1 MNFDIVEI
9 KDYYDTEIIHYDF
22 TNLKDLGISEENA
35 RFLIDIGVPEQYD
48 DFFFYTSE
56 AFQLKAIEGEE
67 YIQIG
72 HFASYGMRDSYGLY
86 LKQGSDMFFTTS
98 SLDKSNVYMLN
109 KNLGTF
115 FLFHLI
121 RSELANKM
129 RLEGTYT
136 SDEYARALRGY
147 FEKIDPIAMKNVEN
161 YWSHLLEDYETRL

>member
-22 TNLKDLGISEENA
+22 TNLKDRGISEENA
-35 RFLIDIGVPEQYD
+35 HFLIDIGVPEQYD

-56 AFQLKAIEGEE
+56 AFQLKFIEEEE

-72 HFASYGMRDSYGLY
+72 QFASYGMRDSYGLY

-98 SLDKSNVYMLN
+98 SLDKSNVYILN

-121 RSELANKM
+121 RNELATKM

-147 FEKIDPIAMKNVEN
+147 FEKIDPIAMNNVEA
-161 YWSHLLEDYETRL
+161 YWSHMLEDYETGL

>member
-1 MNFDIVEI
+1 MDFDIVEI
-9 KDYYDTEIIHYDF
+9 KDYYDTEIINYDF
-22 TNLKDLGISEENA
+22 TNLKDWGISEENA
-35 RFLIDIGVPEQYD
+35 HFLIDIGVPEQYD
-48 DFFFYTSE
+48 DFSFYESG
-56 AFQLKAIEGEE
+56 AFQVKVIEGEE

-72 HFASYGMRDSYGLY
+72 QFASYGMRDSYGLY

-121 RSELANKM
+121 RSELATKM

-136 SDEYARALRGY
+136 PDEYARALRVY
-147 FEKIDPIAMKNVEN
+147 FEKIDPIAMKNDEG
-161 YWSHLLEDYETRL
+161 YWSHMLEDYETGL

>member
-1 MNFDIVEI
+1 MDFDIVEI

-35 RFLIDIGVPEQYD
+35 HFLIDIGVPEQYD
-48 DFFFYTSE
+48 DFSFYESE
-56 AFQLKAIEGEE
+56 AFQVKVIEGEE

-72 HFASYGMRDSYGLY
+72 HFVSYGMRDSYGLY

-121 RSELANKM
+121 RSELATKM
-129 RLEGTYT
+129 RMEGTYT

-147 FEKIDPIAMKNVEN
+147 FEKIDPIAMKNVEG
-161 YWSHLLEDYETRL
+161 YWSHMLEDYETGL